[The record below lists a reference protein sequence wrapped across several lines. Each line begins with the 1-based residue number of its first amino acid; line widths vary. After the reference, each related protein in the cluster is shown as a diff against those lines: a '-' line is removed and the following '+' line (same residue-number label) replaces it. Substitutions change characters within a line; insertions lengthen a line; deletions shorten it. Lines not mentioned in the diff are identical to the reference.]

1 MKNEEGGSASPRRMT
16 FVKDGIVVLSGRAL
30 QRNRLTLLGSRED
43 SAVREAR
50 LKKSERFDGRKLL
63 NNCLKG
69 GAGDL
74 AQALNKY
81 EV

>member
-1 MKNEEGGSASPRRMT
+1 MRMT
-16 FVKDGIVVLSGRAL
+16 FVKDGDVVLSGRAL
-30 QRNRLTLLGSRED
+30 QRNPLTLPGSRED
-43 SAVREAR
+43 RVREAR
-50 LKKSERFDGRKLL
+50 LKKSERFDARKLL